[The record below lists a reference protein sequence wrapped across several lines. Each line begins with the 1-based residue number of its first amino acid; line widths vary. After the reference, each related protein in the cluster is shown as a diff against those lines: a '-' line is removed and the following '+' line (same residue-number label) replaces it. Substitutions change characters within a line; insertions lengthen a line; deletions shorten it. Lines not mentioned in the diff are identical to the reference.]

1 MAKNN
6 IHIFLANY
14 GSGKTEFALNYALK
28 LKENHNKVVIAD
40 LDVVNLYFRS
50 RDLQEL
56 FEQKA
61 GIEIISSA
69 KGYERADTPNLSPAI
84 WGRMQ
89 NNEYQTVLD
98 VGGDSNGATV
108 LGSFKLEDKNKDYN
122 AYLVLNT
129 NRPFTKT
136 VDEIIELRNML
147 EAKSRIK
154 ITGLINNTNLQEH
167 STEENI
173 KKGEAIVEEVSNK
186 LNIPFVYNGVYEDIW
201 DDCKSLKY
209 EKFKIRRFM
218 KKPWEKPPQLP

>member
-1 MAKNN
+1 MEKNK

-28 LKENHNKVVIAD
+28 LKKDNNKVVVAD

-50 RDLQEL
+50 RDLMEL
-56 FEQKA
+56 FEKQA

-69 KGYERADTPNLSPAI
+69 RGYENADTPNLSPAI
-84 WGRMQ
+84 WGRIQ
-89 NNEYQTVLD
+89 NSEYETVLD

-108 LGSFKLEDKNKDYN
+108 LGSFKLEEKNKDYD

-129 NRPFTKT
+129 NRPFTRT
-136 VDEIIELRNML
+136 VNEIIELKKML
-147 EAKSRIK
+147 ESKSRVK
-154 ITGLINNTNLQEH
+154 ITGLINNTNLQEY

-173 KKGEAIVEEVSNK
+173 KKGESIVEEVSKK
-186 LNIPFVYNGVYEDIW
+186 LDIPFIYNGVYEDIW
-201 DDCKSLKY
+201 DKCKNLKY

-218 KKPWEKPPQLP
+218 RKPWESSPQLP